1 MGTVTKIVVA
11 LCMFT
16 SQSGDMPEEHLLV
29 EEGFGKCLEMKR
41 KAERNVNPERIRFHL
56 LINMKQLLR
65 VDQTGKEHINKI
77 IMDKT

>member
-29 EEGFGKCLEMKR
+29 EDGFGKCLEMKR
-41 KAERNVNPERIRFHL
+41 KAERNVNPERIRFVCGKVEAV
-56 LINMKQLLR
+56 IE